1 MHKSEPV
8 DRLGLVW
15 ILAAVLLT
23 LLPLLPRLT
32 LEVGLIAS
40 LPLLWQGWRL
50 YTAAPPR
57 PPNRIA
63 LLLIAV
69 IAVAATVTRY
79 GTAFGRTPGLA
90 LLAMLLALKMLESR
104 TRRDAHITIQLCFF
118 VQLGYFLIEQSA
130 LTALSA
136 LAACVLALTALLRVE
151 QPDLPLKPAL
161 SGSTRMVGIAL
172 PLAALLFVLFPRI
185 DTPLWGMPTD
195 GASATTGMSDR
206 MRPGSIADLSLSGEI
221 AFRVEFSGVL
231 PPPAERYFRGPVMS
245 QFDGLEWRA
254 RPAIRA
260 TSLPEGKRRIDYV
273 ITLEPHQN
281 RWLFALEH
289 ARPREG
295 QTLDAFNVLLSGAA
309 IRSRIRA
316 QLTSYPD
323 ANIGLDASPGH
334 LAANLELPV
343 GSNPRTAA
351 FGAKLRRE
359 QAAPADRVAAA
370 LRFLREG
377 DFVYT
382 LSPPH
387 LGRNAADDFLFETRQ
402 GFCEHFANAFT
413 VLMRSAGVPARIV
426 AGYQGGEINPIDG
439 TLVVRQSDAHAWSEV
454 WLTGQ
459 GWVRVD
465 PTAAAAPRRIDG
477 GLTASLP
484 ASDPIPG
491 LVRIESQ
498 WLRTLRNRAE
508 ALSHTWNTWILG
520 YNAQRQRD
528 LFAGLGVDADWRN
541 LTIALVASGAL
552 WQAAVWVG
560 LMRNRRRQ
568 TPAERAWQALLRKLA
583 QDGLIPAISE
593 GPIAFAAR
601 AGTIHPEW
609 RQALADF
616 AARYARLIYGPKAPA
631 DDVEAFRIA
640 ITEWLARNS

>member
-1 MHKSEPV
+1 MRKSEPV
-8 DRLGLVW
+8 DRHGQLW

-32 LEVGLIAS
+32 LEVGLVAS

-50 YTAAPPR
+50 HAATPAR
-57 PPNRIA
+57 PPNRVV
-63 LLLIAV
+63 LLV
-69 IAVAATVTRY
+69 IAAVAVATTVGRY

-90 LLAMLLALKMLESR
+90 LLAMLLGLKMLEAR
-104 TRRDAHITIQLCFF
+104 TRRDAHITIQLCLF

-130 LTALSA
+130 LTAACA

-151 QPDLPLKPAL
+151 QPDLLLKPAL
-161 SGSTRMVGIAL
+161 SGSARMVGIAL

-221 AFRVEFSGVL
+221 AFRVEFAGSP

-245 QFDGLEWRA
+245 QFDGLEWQA
-254 RPAIRA
+254 RPAVRA
-260 TSLPEGKRRIDYV
+260 TSLPQGKRRIDYV

-289 ARPREG
+289 ATPREG
-295 QTLDAFNVLLSGAA
+295 QTLDAFNVLLAGAA
-309 IRSRIRA
+309 IRSRVRA
-316 QLTSYPD
+316 PITSYAD
-323 ANIGLDASPGH
+323 AQIGLDASPAA
-334 LAANLELPV
+334 LAVNLALPA

-351 FGAKLRRE
+351 FGAKLQQE
-359 QAAPADRVAAA
+359 QTAPADRVAAA

-382 LSPPH
+382 LSPPR
-387 LGRNAADDFLFETRQ
+387 LGQNAADDFLFETRQ

-413 VLMRSAGVPARIV
+413 VLMRAAGVPARVV

-454 WLTGQ
+454 WLSER

-520 YNAQRQRD
+520 YTAQRQRD
-528 LFAGLGVDADWRN
+528 LFAGLGIDADWRN
-541 LTIALVASGAL
+541 LTLGLVASGAL
-552 WQAAVWVG
+552 WQAAVWIG
-560 LMRNRRRQ
+560 MFRSRRRL
-568 TPAERAWQALLRKLA
+568 TPSERAWQLLLRKLA
-583 QDGLIPAISE
+583 QQGLVPAISE

-609 RQALADF
+609 QAALTEF
-616 AARYARLIYGPKAPA
+616 AARYARLIYGPTASA
-631 DDVEAFRIA
+631 EDAEALRIA
-640 ITEWLARNS
+640 ITEWLARTF

>member
-1 MHKSEPV
+1 MHKAAPV
-8 DRLGLVW
+8 DRSGQLW
-15 ILAAVLLT
+15 ILASVVLT

-32 LEVGLIAS
+32 LEVGVIAS

-50 YTAAPPR
+50 RNASPTPT
-57 PPNRIA
+57 PNRLV
-63 LLLIAV
+63 LLLMAV
-69 IAVAATVTRY
+69 VAVAATVARY

-90 LLAMLLALKMLESR
+90 LLAMLLGLKLLETR

-118 VQLGYFLIEQSA
+118 VQLGYFLIEQSVV
-130 LTALSA
+130 TALSA
-136 LAACVLALTALLRVE
+136 FAACILALTALLRVE
-151 QPDLPLKPAL
+151 QPDLSLKPAL
-161 SGSTRMVGIAL
+161 SGSARMVGIAL

-185 DTPLWGMPTD
+185 DSPLWSMPSD

-206 MRPGSIADLSLSGEI
+206 MRPGTIADLSLSGEI
-221 AFRVEFSGVL
+221 AFRVEFSGPI

-245 QFDGLEWRA
+245 HFDGMEWQS

-260 TSLPEGKRRIDYV
+260 ASLPHGSRRIDYV
-273 ITLEPHQN
+273 ITLEPNQN

-289 ARPREG
+289 ATPRDG
-295 QTLDAFNVLLSGAA
+295 QTLDAANVLLASAA
-309 IRSRIRA
+309 VRTRVRTA
-316 QLTSYPD
+316 LTSFTD
-323 ANIGLDASPGH
+323 ARIGLDISPTH
-334 LAANLELPV
+334 LATNLELPA
-343 GSNPRTAA
+343 GSNPRVAA
-351 FGAKLRRE
+351 FGARLR
-359 QAAPADRVAAA
+359 QDNPAPADRVAAA
-370 LRFLREG
+370 LNFLRKG

-382 LSPPH
+382 LSPPR

-413 VLMRSAGVPARIV
+413 VLMRSAGVPARVV
-426 AGYQGGEINPIDG
+426 AGYQGGEVNPIDG

-454 WLTGQ
+454 WLAER

-508 ALSHTWNTWILG
+508 AMSHAWNTWILG

-528 LFAGLGVDADWRN
+528 LFAGLGFDADWRN
-541 LTIALVASGAL
+541 LTIGLVASGAL

-560 LMRNRRRQ
+560 MFRSRRRQ
-568 TPAERAWQALLRKLA
+568 TPAERAWQLLLRKLG
-583 QDGLIPAISE
+583 QHGIEPAISE

-609 RQALADF
+609 HEALADF
-616 AARYARLIYGPKAPA
+616 AARYARLTYGPTAPA
-631 DDVEAFRIA
+631 AEAEALRLDINA
-640 ITEWLARNS
+640 WLTRTF

>member
-1 MHKSEPV
+1 MSKSAPV
-8 DRLGLVW
+8 DRQGLIW
-15 ILAAVLLT
+15 ILAAVFLT

-40 LPLLWQGWRL
+40 LPLLWQAWRL
-50 YTAAPPR
+50 RAVSTLR
-57 PPNRIA
+57 PPNRIV
-63 LLLIAV
+63 LLLMAIV
-69 IAVAATVTRY
+69 AVAATVSRY

-90 LLAMLLALKMLESR
+90 LLAMLLGLKMLESR

-118 VQLGYFLIEQSA
+118 VQLGYFIIEQST
-130 LTALSA
+130 LTAASA

-151 QPDLPLKPAL
+151 QPELALRPAL
-161 SGSTRMVGIAL
+161 SGSARMIAIAL

-195 GASATTGMSDR
+195 GASASTGMSDR

-221 AFRVEFSGVL
+221 AFRVEFAGVT
-231 PPPAERYFRGPVMS
+231 PPPTERYFRGPVMS
-245 QFDGLEWRA
+245 LFDGVEWQAQPAVRA
-254 RPAIRA
+254 S
-260 TSLPEGKRRIDYV
+260 SLPTGHRRVDYV
-273 ITLEPHQN
+273 LTLEPHQN
-281 RWLFALEH
+281 RWLFALDH
-289 ARPREG
+289 ATPREG
-295 QTLDAFNVLLSGAA
+295 QTLDANNVLLSSAA
-309 IRSRIRA
+309 VRTRIRA
-316 QLTSYPD
+316 PLTSYLD
-323 ANIGLDASPGH
+323 AKIGVDASPGR
-334 LAANLELPV
+334 LAVNLELPA

-351 FGAKLRRE
+351 FGAKLQRE
-359 QAAPADRVAAA
+359 NAAPANRVAAA

-377 DFVYT
+377 DFIYT
-382 LSPPH
+382 LSPPL

-413 VLMRSAGVPARIV
+413 VLMRAAGVPARVV

-454 WLTGQ
+454 WLAEQ

-528 LFAGLGVDADWRN
+528 LFAGLGFDADWRN
-541 LTIALVASGAL
+541 LTLGLIASGLL

-560 LMRNRRRQ
+560 MFRNRRRL
-568 TPAERAWQALLRKLA
+568 TPAEQAWQRLLRQLA
-583 QDGLIPAISE
+583 RAGLVPAISE

-609 RQALADF
+609 REALADF
-616 AARYARLIYGPKAPA
+616 AARYARLTYGPNAPA
-631 DDVEAFRIA
+631 ADVGALRIA
-640 ITEWLARNS
+640 ITEWLARNF

>member
-1 MHKSEPV
+1 MHKTAPV
-8 DRLGLVW
+8 DRSGLLW
-15 ILAAVLLT
+15 ILAAVVLT

-32 LEVGLIAS
+32 LEVGVIAS

-50 YTAAPPR
+50 RNASPAPT
-57 PPNRIA
+57 PNRLV
-63 LLLIAV
+63 LLLVAIV
-69 IAVAATVTRY
+69 AVAATVARY

-90 LLAMLLALKMLESR
+90 LLAMLLGLKLLETR

-118 VQLGYFLIEQSA
+118 VQLGYFLIEQSVV
-130 LTALSA
+130 TALSA
-136 LAACVLALTALLRVE
+136 FAACILALTALLRVE
-151 QPDLPLKPAL
+151 QPDISLKPAL
-161 SGSTRMVGIAL
+161 SGSARMVGIAL

-185 DTPLWGMPTD
+185 DSPLWSMPSD

-206 MRPGSIADLSLSGEI
+206 MRPGTIADLSLSGEI
-221 AFRVEFSGVL
+221 AFRVEFSGPM

-245 QFDGLEWRA
+245 LFDGMEWQA
-254 RPAIRA
+254 QPAIRA
-260 TSLPEGKRRIDYV
+260 ASLPQGSRRIDYV
-273 ITLEPHQN
+273 ITLEPNQN

-289 ARPREG
+289 ATPREG
-295 QTLDAFNVLLSGAA
+295 QTLDAANVLLASAA
-309 IRSRIRA
+309 VRTRIRA
-316 QLTSYPD
+316 ALTSFTD
-323 ANIGLDASPGH
+323 ARIGLDISPAH
-334 LAANLELPV
+334 LATNLELPA
-343 GSNPRTAA
+343 GSNPRVTA
-351 FGAKLRRE
+351 FGARLR
-359 QAAPADRVAAA
+359 QDHPAPADRVAAA
-370 LRFLREG
+370 LSFLRKG

-382 LSPPH
+382 LSPPR

-413 VLMRSAGVPARIV
+413 VLMRSAGVPARVV
-426 AGYQGGEINPIDG
+426 AGYQGGEVNPIDG
-439 TLVVRQSDAHAWSEV
+439 TLVVRQSDAHAWTEV
-454 WLTGQ
+454 WLAER

-508 ALSHTWNTWILG
+508 AMSHAWNTWILG

-528 LFAGLGVDADWRN
+528 LFAGLGFDADWRN
-541 LTIALVASGAL
+541 LTIGLVASGAL

-560 LMRNRRRQ
+560 MFRSRRRQ
-568 TPAERAWQALLRKLA
+568 TPAERAWQLLLRKLG
-583 QDGLIPAISE
+583 QRGIEPAISE

-609 RQALADF
+609 HEALADF
-616 AARYARLIYGPKAPA
+616 AARYARLTYGPTAPA
-631 DDVEAFRIA
+631 AEAEALRLDINA
-640 ITEWLARNS
+640 WLTRTF